1 MFLEFALIEG
11 DHQGIAIRVRDQGA
25 GFDLTTLTDPRT
37 PENLLKPHGRGIFLI
52 HSLMDEVTLQRSAEG
67 GMEMVMAKRAGR
79 H

>member
-52 HSLMDEVTLQRSAEG
+52 RSLMDEVTLQRSAEG

-79 H
+79 Q